1 MTRHTMR
8 TRLTMLALTSAVLLT
23 ACGFHLRGQNTLAL
37 PFQTLY
43 IASANIYTPFIGQ
56 LKRAVQA
63 AGAQVVD
70 TPEEAQLTLHIV
82 SEKMEKI
89 ILSLSDA
96 GRVREYQLNFSISFR
111 AEDQAQQ
118 VLIAPAEIVLQRTFS
133 YDDEQVLAK
142 EREEILL
149 QENVRSDAVQ
159 QILRRL
165 NRARPPTSQ

>member
-1 MTRHTMR
+1 MR
-8 TRLTMLALTSAVLLT
+8 IRVTLLALASTVLLT
-23 ACGFHLRGQNTLAL
+23 ACGFHLRGQDTLEL

-43 IASANIYTPFIGQ
+43 IASANLYTPFVGE

-70 TPEEAQLTLHIV
+70 APDAAQLTLHIV
-82 SEKMEKI
+82 SEKMDKV
-89 ILSLSDA
+89 ILSLSGA
-96 GRVREYQLNFSISFR
+96 GRVREYQLNFKISFR

-118 VLIAPAEIVLQRTFS
+118 MLIAPAEIVLQRTFS

-165 NRARPPTSQ
+165 NRARPPTPQ

>member
-142 EREEILL
+142 EREEMLL